1 MSPRLI
7 LIFWG
12 VLPFAGSGFEHVVAN
27 MTAFSLGLFED
38 VPGVTVGAFT
48 RNLLFVGLGNL
59 VGELLV
65 GTVYAFAG
73 RRAPTG
79 TVRRERPGD
88 DLGPVL
94 SLVTSAGPP
103 RLHG

>member
-1 MSPRLI
+1 M
-7 LIFWG
+7 
-12 VLPFAGSGFEHVVAN
+12 LPFAGSGFEHVVAN

-59 VGELLV
+59 VGGLLV

-73 RRAPTG
+73 RRAP